1 MGTRSQPFYYSRL
14 NTPQTLIEIYAVNPT
29 KIKLHKKSNTLELSY
44 VEAGATQEISY
55 TLPAEYLRISSPSAE
70 VRGHSPDQAVLQVGK
85 SKVKLV
91 GIEAV
96 GYYALKLEFDDGHDS
111 GLYTWDYLYDLS
123 VNQAMHWAD
132 YLEQLNQAKKS
143 RDPHTS
149 VVQFV

>member
-1 MGTRSQPFYYSRL
+1 M
-14 NTPQTLIEIYAVNPT
+14 YAVNPT

-44 VEAGATQEISY
+44 LEAEATQEVSY
-55 TLPAEYLRISSPSAE
+55 TLSAEYLRISSPSAE

-85 SKVKLV
+85 SRVKLT
-91 GIEAV
+91 GLEGV

-123 VNQAMHWAD
+123 VNHQKHWAY
-132 YLEQLNQAKKS
+132 YLEQLNQAKQS

-149 VVQFV
+149 IVQFV

>member
-1 MGTRSQPFYYSRL
+1 
-14 NTPQTLIEIYAVNPT
+14 VNPT
-29 KIKLHKKSNTLELSY
+29 KIKLHKSSNTLELSY
-44 VEAGATQEISY
+44 AEAEGEVSY
-55 TLPAEYLRISSPSAE
+55 TLNAEYLRVSSPSAE

-96 GYYALKLEFDDGHDS
+96 GHYAVKLDYDDGHDS
-111 GLYTWDYLYDLS
+111 GLYTWDYLRDLS
-123 VNQAMHWAD
+123 VNQAQHWAD
-132 YLEQLNQAKKS
+132 YLDALNQAKQS